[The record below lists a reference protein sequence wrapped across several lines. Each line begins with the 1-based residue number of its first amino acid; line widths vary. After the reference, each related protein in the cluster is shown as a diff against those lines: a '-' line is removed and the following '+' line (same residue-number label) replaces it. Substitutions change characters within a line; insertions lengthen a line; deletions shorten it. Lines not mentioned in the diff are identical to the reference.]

1 MHAVG
6 IRYNVVPANMIE
18 MVQLLTNEIHVY
30 RVEHTYISV
39 LNSTRSSLHQLILSE
54 MVVYFALNSDVWY

>member
-1 MHAVG
+1 MHAVVM
-6 IRYNVVPANMIE
+6 RYNVVPANMIE

-39 LNSTRSSLHQLILSE
+39 LNSTRSNLHQLILSE